1 MLQRV
6 GELQAQTEEL
16 KPEVKSHDEKSHDD
30 GKSPVLTENTQD
42 NDTDEL
48 HEEVTVN

>member
-16 KPEVKSHDEKSHDD
+16 KPEDKSHDEMSHED
-30 GKSPVLTENTQD
+30 GKSPVLTEKTQA
-42 NDTDEL
+42 NDIDEL